1 MVSKVGRGSQAHLIC
16 SDCGLRLSTTP
27 GSAPKR
33 GLNQLST
40 VLLLVLFGLTAAGLM
55 TLNDLH
61 NQSLLKEDEGM
72 NLNEERSQN
81 TSESKRWI
89 VIPRAPTR

>member
-16 SDCGLRLSTTP
+16 SDCGLRLSHAS
-27 GSAPKR
+27 GSAPKG

-61 NQSLLKEDEGM
+61 NHSLMKEDEGM
-72 NLNEERSQN
+72 NLNEERAPN
-81 TSESKRWI
+81 NSESKRWI
-89 VIPRAPTR
+89 VVPRAPTR